1 MNCNDINDTT
11 FDPFFLDISSMT
23 MSLLRSFRAPLLD
36 NTGSTARDHLASER
50 TFLAWLRTGLGFV
63 ALGIAIER
71 FSQLPTD
78 GVVPQQVNESYHP
91 PHTPKPDKV
100 TEQVLVG
107 SLLAV
112 GAGSVA
118 YGSARY
124 FENLHLLQRGKF
136 RPAYYGAAGM
146 GVAMAGLAGLGWTL
160 ALRAERRNEHD

>member
-1 MNCNDINDTT
+1 
-11 FDPFFLDISSMT
+11 
-23 MSLLRSFRAPLLD
+23 MSLFRILRAPLLD

-63 ALGIAIER
+63 ALGIAVER
-71 FSQLPTD
+71 FSQFPTD
-78 GVVPQQVNESYHP
+78 AFIPSQVNESHNRR
-91 PHTPKPDKV
+91 HGPKPNKA

-107 SLLAV
+107 SLLAI
-112 GAGSVA
+112 GTGSVA
-118 YGSARY
+118 YGSIRY

-160 ALRAERRNEHD
+160 ALKAERRNEDN